1 MFQAASSPSPAA
13 PPAGPLM
20 TAEELFRF
28 REGGWRHALVRG
40 ELQRMTLAGSR
51 HGTVSTNVVVSLA
64 HHVKTRRLGVVCG
77 AGTGFVLAR
86 NPDTVLAPDVAFIR
100 RERIPASG
108 LPATFWR
115 ALRIWRSRSRTPATP
130 APRWRRRRRR
140 GSRPVR
146 AQSGSWTRAKG
157 RLPCMSRAQPRGASP
172 CRKFWM
178 AHRCFLH
185 SVCRSPTSSRRHR
198 FRSFAGLVR
207 RPRPRLPGRV
217 RIQYRG
223 SPHRRPS
230 SSRASSHGASNALPW
245 WSA

>member
-51 HGTVSTNVVVSLA
+51 HGTVSTNLVVSLA

-108 LPATFWR
+108 LPATFWEGAPDLAVEVTYPGDTGPAVAEKAASWLSAGAR
-115 ALRIWRSRSRTPATP
+115 AVWIVDPGQGAVAMHEPGATP
-130 APRWRRRRRR
+130 RRLAVPEVLDGAPLFPAF
-140 GSRPVR
+140 G
-146 AQSGSWTRAKG
+146 
-157 RLPCMSRAQPRGASP
+157 LPLADI
-172 CRKFWM
+172 
-178 AHRCFLH
+178 
-185 SVCRSPTSSRRHR
+185 
-198 FRSFAGLVR
+198 FA
-207 RPRPRLPGRV
+207 
-217 RIQYRG
+217 
-223 SPHRRPS
+223 
-230 SSRASSHGASNALPW
+230 
-245 WSA
+245 